1 MALHLVFS
9 FVQVKVEENVTLT
22 LMELGNSIPKL
33 EEKHVRSL
41 NTVRS
46 EELFIDEE
54 IGEGSFGGVF
64 KGEFKQFF
72 FGFEQFL
79 LVLLNMTTSSF
90 RVQSRHSCQ
99 QTRSKF
105 VSLVRSSRRKWHMRL
120 RNSGLPWEKQVRA

>member
-54 IGEGSFGGVF
+54 IGEGSFGF

-90 RVQSRHSCQ
+90 RVQSRHICQ

-105 VSLVRSSRRKWHMRL
+105 VLSFV
-120 RNSGLPWEKQVRA
+120 QVEENGTCD